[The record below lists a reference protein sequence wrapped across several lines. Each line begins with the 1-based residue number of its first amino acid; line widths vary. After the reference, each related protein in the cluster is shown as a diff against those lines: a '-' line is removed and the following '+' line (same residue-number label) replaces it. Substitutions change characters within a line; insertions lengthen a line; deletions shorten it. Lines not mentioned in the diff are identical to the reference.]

1 MSRSTL
7 KGGRYIGGRYKA
19 SNGINDTWSVLD
31 QQVQK
36 PVEMGVRQAVG
47 MNYRDAKE
55 LSDLL
60 NSLEDRRQA
69 C

>member
-1 MSRSTL
+1 
-7 KGGRYIGGRYKA
+7 
-19 SNGINDTWSVLD
+19 
-31 QQVQK
+31 
-36 PVEMGVRQAVG
+36 MGVRQAVG

-60 NSLEDRRQA
+60 NSLEERHQA